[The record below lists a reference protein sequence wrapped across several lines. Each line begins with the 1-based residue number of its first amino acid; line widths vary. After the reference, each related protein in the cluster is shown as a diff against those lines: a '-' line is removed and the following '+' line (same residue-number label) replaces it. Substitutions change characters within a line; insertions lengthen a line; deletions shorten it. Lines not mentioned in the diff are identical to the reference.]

1 MIALLLGKTGLN
13 IPFSAPFD
21 METLDNVFQVGDSAA
36 MNSVRLCPDA
46 AFVLLAMARV
56 LLHQQVSPLTGG
68 DCFDGGMIYIS
79 HEMQGLILETF
90 FLYMYYCANGVAS
103 ELIDYHENFNPYPT
117 FLVNVLRYTF

>member
-68 DCFDGGMIYIS
+68 GFGGGMVYIS
-79 HEMQGLILETF
+79 YGMQKLIVEMFLHD
-90 FLYMYYCANGVAS
+90 LYMYYCANGM
-103 ELIDYHENFNPYPT
+103 YG
-117 FLVNVLRYTF
+117 